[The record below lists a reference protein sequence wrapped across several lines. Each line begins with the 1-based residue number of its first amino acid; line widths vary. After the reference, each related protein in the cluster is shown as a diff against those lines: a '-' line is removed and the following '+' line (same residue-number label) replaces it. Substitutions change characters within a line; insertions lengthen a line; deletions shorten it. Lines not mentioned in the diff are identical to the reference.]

1 MAGCTIRSISG
12 SVWSE
17 PPCFDWDRIEERR
30 LPDNNPWLE
39 KLRAFTRALVA
50 RADER
55 CPVVQPLLR
64 GPVDIVAAMLGDQE
78 TTLAFYD
85 HPDEMATLLDICTD
99 IFLRA
104 ASARLDLTPEF
115 HGGYLSSYGIWAPG
129 KTVRTQTDNA
139 VLLSPNLYKERL
151 LPYERRIME
160 AFEYSLIHL
169 HSGVVHIVADAL
181 VEVEGLNAIQ
191 VSADYPDIAA
201 ETAIVDA
208 FTQWLVQRPEWYD
221 VVVTT
226 NMFGDIVTDLASVL
240 QGGMGMAVGCNTGDE
255 HAMFEPIHGSAPKH
269 AGKSRANPFAM
280 ILAVGE
286 GLSWYG
292 RRVGHEGLAGA
303 SRLVEQAIGDQ
314 LVAGEVLTYDLVGEE
329 AASTTVAVG
338 DAIAARLADLI

>member
-1 MAGCTIRSISG
+1 MPEAKTIEELIERHTKFWRMENEEPLMRVGHHTPLRKGSGVALGGGAIAEEGHVILPEKIDVDAYVERHTVPSTPINGDFIVGLGPPGFCWTEAMAGCTIRSISG

-191 VSADYPDIAA
+191 VSADYPGGPLFPEILPILSKIQEAKPLILTGPVTKSELDVLI
-201 ETAIVDA
+201 DA
-208 FTQWLVQRPEWYD
+208 LSPR
-221 VVVTT
+221 
-226 NMFGDIVTDLASVL
+226 
-240 QGGMGMAVGCNTGDE
+240 
-255 HAMFEPIHGSAPKH
+255 
-269 AGKSRANPFAM
+269 
-280 ILAVGE
+280 
-286 GLSWYG
+286 GLC
-292 RRVGHEGLAGA
+292 
-303 SRLVEQAIGDQ
+303 I
-314 LVAGEVLTYDLVGEE
+314 EVSLIEE
-329 AASTTVAVG
+329 
-338 DAIAARLADLI
+338 